1 MLQSS
6 NQSNAY
12 YSWLEEQRNAAD
24 VQINDMPEGLPT
36 GSIWRTIPGGKLRG
50 QHGRDGG

>member
-12 YSWLEEQRNAAD
+12 YTWLEEQRNAAD
-24 VQINDMPEGLPT
+24 EGKQRNAAGDRDLFHCD
-36 GSIWRTIPGGKLRG
+36 SSFSMSGKK
-50 QHGRDGG
+50 